1 MIRDSKAILFKNWT
15 EYIEIK
21 CIITIVTDR
30 NIFLELEHPTAQIES
45 EHMFITIK
53 PSVLKIESN
62 GDQWKSI
69 VFHSGEIKI
78 GFVYI
83 WQMNNSRKRKKERK
97 RKTGQ

>member
-1 MIRDSKAILFKNWT
+1 
-15 EYIEIK
+15 
-21 CIITIVTDR
+21 
-30 NIFLELEHPTAQIES
+30 
-45 EHMFITIK
+45 MFITIK

-83 WQMNNSRKRKKERK
+83 WQMNNSRMGRKRKKTKDRPIRTFLTE
-97 RKTGQ
+97 QNDSF